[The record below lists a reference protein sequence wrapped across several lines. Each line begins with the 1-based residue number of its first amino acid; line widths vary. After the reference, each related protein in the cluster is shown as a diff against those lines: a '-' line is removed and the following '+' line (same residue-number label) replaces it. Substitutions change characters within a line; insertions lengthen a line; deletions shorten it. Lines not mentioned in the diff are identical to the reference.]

1 MAVPRCSLQGS
12 GCIPAVKTPVADFVL
27 EGKLDAFWCNL
38 VSRSGR
44 LSVMFGAIILYIWF
58 FEFGL
63 WHFAQGGVPF

>member
-27 EGKLDAFWCNL
+27 EGNWTRFGATLL

-44 LSVMFGAIILYIWF
+44 LSVMFGAIILYISF
-58 FEFGL
+58 FRFEFAFG
-63 WHFAQGGVPF
+63 HS